1 MAQFTLADIPG
12 AFNRG
17 LQFRQDTQLRPLE
30 IAAAQQN
37 VANAEQNF
45 RAGEQNLRA
54 GEQNMQFNQTKQR
67 ALEQD
72 TKFRSDDQKNLDFV
86 RSALRIQ
93 SLPDDQKLQALREN
107 RQTIISNDGDTSDTD
122 AGIKL
127 AEAGDFETLNQGINN
142 IVASGERQ
150 GIIKPLGGQNRPTS
164 SAADFATYQGL
175 LEKAARTS
183 NPQDVEF
190 AQQFGMQA
198 GFERDTPQELANID
212 VDTESRKVLI
222 KQAAEESGK
231 AFEGLIKIRKTIAN
245 MNDAVAALDAGAET
259 GPIVSRL
266 PSFRT
271 ASIELDNIKGSMG
284 LDVISSVTF
293 GALSESELAFA
304 LDVALPTDLN
314 KEPLKAWLKRKIGA
328 QEKLSAELRKAAS
341 FLGKPGNTIADYVNI
356 LEEDALKKEQ
366 ENQRAD
372 QVGGNQQENEAQDM
386 LNQDKEYQN
395 LLMQRDELLR
405 QQAET
410 KDN

>member
-45 RAGEQNLRA
+45 RTGEQNLRA

-107 RQTIISNDGDTSDTD
+107 RQTIINNDGDTSDTD

-150 GIIKPLGGQNRPTS
+150 GIIEPLGGQI
-164 SAADFATYQGL
+164 SA
-175 LEKAARTS
+175 E
-183 NPQDVEF
+183 
-190 AQQFGMQA
+190 QQT
-198 GFERDTPQELANID
+198 FEN
-212 VDTESRKVLI
+212 LI
-222 KQAAEESGK
+222 KDFSPEDKTKARRRKAGLDARAVGSAVQTIAETGTAA
-231 AFEGLIKIRKTIAN
+231 TIAN
-245 MNDAVAALDAGAET
+245 VETVLASAKET
-259 GPIVSRL
+259 GKL
-266 PSFRT
+266 T
-271 ASIELDNIKGSMG
+271 AQLKLKPEVEAA
-284 LDVISSVTF
+284 VIMATGQAKLEVDKIGKNRSNKR
-293 GALSESELAFA
+293 A
-304 LDVALPTDLN
+304 LDVYTGAMSNLTKTLDNTITGPFLGLTAGLTSNAQIADGAIAMMLPLMKDVFRGAGEGTFTEGDQKILTDLIPTRSTFA
-314 KEPLKAWLKRKIGA
+314 EARVA
-328 QEKLSAELRKAAS
+328 QIKMIDTIIRSKLSAEPTVSDQPLSEEELLELQELRS
-341 FLGKPGNTIADYVNI
+341 
-356 LEEDALKKEQ
+356 
-366 ENQRAD
+366 
-372 QVGGNQQENEAQDM
+372 
-386 LNQDKEYQN
+386 QN
-395 LLMQRDELLR
+395 LG
-405 QQAET
+405 AT
-410 KDN
+410 NG

>member
-107 RQTIISNDGDTSDTD
+107 RQTIINNDGDTSDTD

-150 GIIKPLGGQNRPTS
+150 GIIEPLGGQNKPTS
-164 SAADFATYQGL
+164 SNADFKTYQGL
-175 LEKAARTS
+175 LEKAERTG
-183 NPQDVEF
+183 NPQDAQF
-190 AQQFGMQA
+190 AQQFGMQS

-212 VDTESRKVLI
+212 VDKESRKALV
-222 KQAAEESGK
+222 KQASVASKE
-231 AFEGLIKIRKTIAN
+231 AFDGLKNIRSTIAN
-245 MNDAVAALDAGAET
+245 MGDAITALDAGAET

-266 PSFRT
+266 PSFRA
-271 ASIELDNIKGSMG
+271 ASIELDNIKGRMG

-304 LDVALPTDLN
+304 LDTALPTKLE
-314 KEPLKAWLKRKIGA
+314 KEPLKLFLKNKVEA
-328 QEKLSAELRKAAS
+328 QKKLATELRKAAS
-341 FLGKPGNTIADYVNI
+341 FLGTPGNTIADYVDI
-356 LEEDALKKEQ
+356 LEKEAVNKEQDELDTLKKY
-366 ENQRAD
+366 
-372 QVGGNQQENEAQDM
+372 G
-386 LNQDKEYQN
+386 L
-395 LLMQRDELLR
+395 
-405 QQAET
+405 
-410 KDN
+410 

>member
-17 LQFRQDTQLRPLE
+17 LQFRQDTQLRPLA
-30 IAAAQQN
+30 IAAEKQN
-37 VANAEQNF
+37 IANAEQDF
-45 RAGEQNLRA
+45 RT
-54 GEQNMQFNQTKQR
+54 GEQNMQFQQVQQR
-67 ALEQD
+67 NLEQD
-72 TKFRSDDQKNLDFV
+72 IKFRSDDRKNLDFV
-86 RSALRIQ
+86 RSAILIK
-93 SLPDDQKLQALREN
+93 SLPDDQKLEALIKN
-107 RQTIISNDGDTSDTD
+107 RQTVIDNGGDPVDSDL
-122 AGIKL
+122 GIK
-127 AEAGDFETLNQGINN
+127 AAQAGDFPALNRGLDI
-142 IVASGERQ
+142 IIDRGEKQ
-150 GIIKPLGGQNRPTS
+150 GIIPQLGGQIKPTS

-212 VDTESRKVLI
+212 VDKESRKALV

-231 AFEGLIKIRKTIAN
+231 AFEGLSKIRTTIAN
-245 MNDAVAALDAGAET
+245 MNDAVSALDAGAET

-271 ASIELDNIKGSMG
+271 ASIELDNIKGRMG

-293 GALSESELAFA
+293 GALSESELTFA
-304 LDVALPTDLN
+304 LDTALPTNLE
-314 KEPLKAWLKRKIGA
+314 KEPLKAWLKRKIND
-328 QEKLSAELRKAAS
+328 QTKLAAELRKAAS

>member
-107 RQTIISNDGDTSDTD
+107 RQTIINNDGDTSDTD

-150 GIIKPLGGQNRPTS
+150 GIIEPRGGQI
-164 SAADFATYQGL
+164 SA
-175 LEKAARTS
+175 E
-183 NPQDVEF
+183 
-190 AQQFGMQA
+190 QQT
-198 GFERDTPQELANID
+198 FEN
-212 VDTESRKVLI
+212 LI
-222 KQAAEESGK
+222 KDFSPEDKTK
-231 AFEGLIKIRKTIAN
+231 ARRRKAG
-245 MNDAVAALDAGAET
+245 LDARAVGSAVQTIAET
-259 GPIVSRL
+259 G
-266 PSFRT
+266 T
-271 ASIELDNIKGSMG
+271 AATIA
-284 LDVISSVTF
+284 DVETV
-293 GALSESELAFA
+293 LASAKETGKLTAQLKLKPEVEAAVIMATGQAKLEVDKIGKNRSNKRA
-304 LDVALPTDLN
+304 LDVYTGAMSNLTKTLDNTITGPFLGLTAGLTSNAQIADGAIAMMLPLMKDVFRGAGEGTFTEGDQKILTDLIPTRSTFA
-314 KEPLKAWLKRKIGA
+314 EARVA
-328 QEKLSAELRKAAS
+328 QIKMIDTIIRSKLSAESTVSDEPLTEDEQSELESLRIE
-341 FLGKPGNTIADYVNI
+341 LG
-356 LEEDALKKEQ
+356 L
-366 ENQRAD
+366 
-372 QVGGNQQENEAQDM
+372 
-386 LNQDKEYQN
+386 
-395 LLMQRDELLR
+395 
-405 QQAET
+405 
-410 KDN
+410 

>member
-45 RAGEQNLRA
+45 RAGEQN
-54 GEQNMQFNQTKQR
+54 MQLQKVQQR
-67 ALEQD
+67 TLEQD
-72 TKFRSDDQKNLDFV
+72 IDIRNNEQKNLDFV

-93 SLPDDQKLQALREN
+93 ALPDDQKLQGLIEN
-107 RQTIISNDGDTSDTD
+107 RQTIINNKGDPRDTD
-122 AGIKL
+122 AAIQL
-127 AEAGDFETLNQGINN
+127 AQAGNFEALNKSINN
-142 IVASGERQ
+142 VVDSGVRQ
-150 GIIKPLGGQNRPTS
+150 KIIQPLGGQNKPTS

-212 VDTESRKVLI
+212 VDKESRKALV

-231 AFEGLIKIRKTIAN
+231 AFEGLSKIRTTIAN

-271 ASIELDNIKGSMG
+271 ASIELDNIKGRMG

-304 LDVALPTDLN
+304 LDTALPTNLE
-314 KEPLKAWLKRKIGA
+314 KEPLKAWLKSKIGA
-328 QEKLSAELRKAAS
+328 QQKLAAELRKAAS

>member
-1 MAQFTLADIPG
+1 MAQFTLADVPG

-17 LQFRQDTQLRPLE
+17 LQFRQQNEIRPLE

-45 RAGEQNLRA
+45 RAGEQNLKA
-54 GEQNMQFNQTKQR
+54 GEQNMQFNQVKQR

-72 TKFRSDDQKNLDFV
+72 IDIRNDDQKNKSLYDVAFKIQNARDEEIIPILKAQIANV
-86 RSALRIQ
+86 ARLGGDSTASQKAL
-93 SLPDDQKLQALREN
+93 A
-107 RQTIISNDGDTSDTD
+107 
-122 AGIKL
+122 L
-127 AEAGDFETLNQGINN
+127 AEARDFDG
-142 IVASGERQ
+142 VRQ
-150 GIIKPLGGQNRPTS
+150 GAKNIIDVGISQGELRAPDRLTGSND
-164 SAADFATYQGL
+164 DFKTYQGL
-175 LEKAARTS
+175 LEKANRTG
-183 NPQDVEF
+183 NPRDAKF

-212 VDTESRKVLI
+212 VDKESRKALV
-222 KQAAEESGK
+222 KQASVASKE
-231 AFEGLIKIRKTIAN
+231 AFDGLKNIRSTIAN
-245 MNDAVAALDAGAET
+245 MNDAVAALDSGAET
-259 GPIVSRL
+259 GPIISRL
-266 PSFRT
+266 PSFRA
-271 ASIELDNIKGSMG
+271 ASIELDNIKGRMG

-293 GALSESELAFA
+293 GALSESELSFA
-304 LDVALPTDLN
+304 LDTALPTNLE
-314 KEPLKAWLKRKIGA
+314 KEPLKAFLRKKIEA
-328 QEKLSAELRKAAS
+328 QKKLATELRKAAS
-341 FLGKPGNTIADYVNI
+341 FLGTPGNTIGDYVNI
-356 LEEDALKKEQ
+356 LEEDAIKKEQ

>member
-45 RAGEQNLRA
+45 RTGEQNLRA
-54 GEQNMQFNQTKQR
+54 GEQNMQFNQTRQR

-107 RQTIISNDGDTSDTD
+107 RQTIINNDGDTSDTD
-122 AGIKL
+122 AGIQL

-150 GIIKPLGGQNRPTS
+150 GIIEPLGGQNRPTS

-212 VDTESRKVLI
+212 VDKESRKALV

-231 AFEGLIKIRKTIAN
+231 AFEGLSKIRTTIAN

-271 ASIELDNIKGSMG
+271 ASIELDNIKGRMG

-304 LDVALPTDLN
+304 LDTALPTNLE
-314 KEPLKAWLKRKIGA
+314 KEPLKAWLKSKIGA
-328 QEKLSAELRKAAS
+328 QEKLAAELRKAAS
-341 FLGKPGNTIADYVNI
+341 FLGTPGNTIGDYVNI
-356 LEEDALKKEQ
+356 LEADALKKEQ

-372 QVGGNQQENEAQDM
+372 QVGGNQQQNQMQDM
-386 LNQDKEYQN
+386 LNQDAEYQ
-395 LLMQRDELLR
+395 DLLR
-405 QQAET
+405 QKAELEG
-410 KDN
+410 K